1 MHGCTKACQT
11 NVLVFAALLQYIY
24 ILYIYIYIYCLYV
37 DMYVCLI
44 FELARERQRYCL
56 VIFSPNNLQSASQQ
70 ETFSNTVDTLFKCH
84 RICVSLEITA
94 FLRGL
99 PSSFPKKYS
108 IQSRLQ
114 FIKKKCEISCSP
126 LESWPYANCLE
137 GVVSSPASC
146 LRSDVLEGSQ
156 DVENLCLLNK
166 AGENLSTKV
175 YIQ

>member
-1 MHGCTKACQT
+1 
-11 NVLVFAALLQYIY
+11 
-24 ILYIYIYIYCLYV
+24 
-37 DMYVCLI
+37 MYVCLI

-56 VIFSPNNLQSASQQ
+56 VIFSPNNLQSPSQQ

-114 FIKKKCEISCSP
+114 FIKKNAKFHAALWNRDPMRIAWKVLYQVLLAASEVTFWKDRKMWRICAYSTRRVKISQQR
-126 LESWPYANCLE
+126 YTYNRAF
-137 GVVSSPASC
+137 VS
-146 LRSDVLEGSQ
+146 GH
-156 DVENLCLLNK
+156 NK
-166 AGENLSTKV
+166 ICKLSKDFHAPSFISKTLKK
-175 YIQ
+175 